1 MPNSPWRSGEPVAVA
16 LAASGALPGGGM
28 NGLQLAALIL
38 ATPATMNSSTTA
50 SLMATMTAL
59 NRELS
64 FTPTIMIA
72 VSAST
77 IAAATRLTEPSPA
90 IDSGT
95 GSTEAKYCAQPA
107 DTAAAP
113 SANSST
119 RSQPM

>member
-1 MPNSPWRSGEPVAVA
+1 
-16 LAASGALPGGGM
+16 
-28 NGLQLAALIL
+28 
-38 ATPATMNSSTTA
+38 MNSSTTA

-64 FTPTIMIA
+64 FTPTIMMA

-95 GSTEAKYCAQPA
+95 GSTTVRYCAQPT

-113 SANSST
+113 SVNSST
-119 RSQPM
+119 RSQPMIQASSSPSAA